1 MIVDI
6 TQVGQSALTEY
17 AGIPIAFEVREVMAI
32 VPSTAAQSR
41 LRLEP
46 HVVATPWIKDYDAG
60 DGGPLSWPTRF
71 DLSYWTF
78 FAARIQGRVIG
89 AAAIVHQAADM
100 PMLAGR
106 DDVALLWDIRVAP
119 DTRRGGIG
127 RALLEAVEA
136 WARVR
141 EIDWLEVETQDIN
154 APACRFYAACRFELR
169 AANRDAYEGLPNE
182 VQLLWYKRLSG

>member
-17 AGIPIAFEVREVMAI
+17 AGIPIAFEVREVMT
-32 VPSTAAQSR
+32 VDQDPMPGSR
-41 LRLEP
+41 IQLE
-46 HVVATPWIKDYDAG
+46 ARTTPTQWIKDYDAV

-71 DLSYWTF
+71 DLSHWTF
-78 FAARIQGRVIG
+78 FAARIQRRVIG

-106 DDVALLWDIRVAP
+106 DDVALLWDIRVTP
-119 DTRRGGIG
+119 DARRGGIG
-127 RALLEAVEA
+127 RALREAVEA
-136 WARVR
+136 WARLR

-169 AANRDAYEGLPNE
+169 AANRHAYEGLPNE
-182 VQLLWYKRLSG
+182 TQLLWYKRLSG